1 MGDIDEIEMPDMSV
15 GYRNSSEQAAAQ
27 DLARGGRTVDDFAKW
42 VLQGRV
48 CMCSHSGQQKL
59 RDPANEWVLAFFN
72 GHMPE
77 YDRRCNKEFEKD
89 THLRDHVQEKAHEWG
104 HEVQFRAIQSYESRN
119 QGILERVVAFSMTC
133 SKDFSCISFSFS
145 ASVSTRVM

>member
-1 MGDIDEIEMPDMSV
+1 MGDIDEIEMPNMSV

-59 RDPANEWVLAFFN
+59 KDPANEWVLAFFN

-77 YDRRCNKEFEKD
+77 YDKKCNKVFEKD
-89 THLRDHVQEKAHEWG
+89 THLRDHMQEKAHEWG
-104 HEVQFRAIQSYESRN
+104 RPSVPITLATLLLRERASRARSPAAPS
-119 QGILERVVAFSMTC
+119 QILPSRSP
-133 SKDFSCISFSFS
+133 
-145 ASVSTRVM
+145 